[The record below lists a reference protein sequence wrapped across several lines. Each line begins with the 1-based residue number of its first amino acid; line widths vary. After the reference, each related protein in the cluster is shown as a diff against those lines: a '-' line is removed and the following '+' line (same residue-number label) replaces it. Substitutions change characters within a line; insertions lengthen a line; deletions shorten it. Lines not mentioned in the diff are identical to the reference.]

1 MVRIE
6 VEDDGCGMDERT
18 LERIFEPFISGGNTE
33 SSDPPGTGLGL
44 STSLQLVERFGG
56 TIAVRSQVGSGTVFT
71 ITLPRAASEGE
82 VRKSA

>member
-18 LERIFEPFISGGNTE
+18 LERIFEPFISGGSNE

-56 TIAVRSQVGSGTVFT
+56 TIAVRSQVGAGTVFT
-71 ITLPRAASEGE
+71 ITLPCAASEGE